1 MKGLTEEEEE
11 EVKKDYDIHTLMKH
25 STGVLAQIHYKPIPS
40 NVRARVSERILFREG
55 WIYAPVRALFT
66 HRTLSPSLLVVHSS
80 TPFDGS
86 IKISRSPL
94 QNYVQEKF
102 SGRELQK

>member
-40 NVRARVSERILFREG
+40 KVNAFSFERVG
-55 WIYAPVRALFT
+55 FT
-66 HRTLSPSLLVVHSS
+66 HT
-80 TPFDGS
+80 
-86 IKISRSPL
+86 
-94 QNYVQEKF
+94 
-102 SGRELQK
+102 

>member
-40 NVRARVSERILFREG
+40 NVLACVPVSVNAFSFERVG
-55 WIYAPVRALFT
+55 FT
-66 HRTLSPSLLVVHSS
+66 HT
-80 TPFDGS
+80 
-86 IKISRSPL
+86 
-94 QNYVQEKF
+94 
-102 SGRELQK
+102 